1 MHPPYQ
7 QPPSQPPRQ
16 GMSTGAKVT
25 LVGCGGCATLLVVLF
40 VAVGCLALVAPSSE
54 SRLDTAEESRLDTA
68 EESRLDT
75 AEQPAEVEESYRVG
89 DAVAHG
95 AWEFTVLNVEEG
107 VSEVEEEWETHS
119 PQGQY
124 VLVELR
130 AKNIGSEPEYFAGRD
145 QVLMDTDGKM
155 YRYDVSASSGFD
167 WLEPVNPGNEVQG
180 VLAFDVPA
188 DFELSHL
195 LVNGEGS
202 FADGVRVDVD

>member
-40 VAVGCLALVAPSSE
+40 VAVGCLALVGPSS
-54 SRLDTAEESRLDTA
+54 ESRLDTA

-107 VSEVEEEWETHS
+107 VSEVEEEWEI
-119 PQGQY
+119 G
-124 VLVELR
+124 R
-130 AKNIGSEPEYFAGRD
+130 ASCRE
-145 QVLMDTDGKM
+145 
-155 YRYDVSASSGFD
+155 
-167 WLEPVNPGNEVQG
+167 
-180 VLAFDVPA
+180 
-188 DFELSHL
+188 
-195 LVNGEGS
+195 
-202 FADGVRVDVD
+202 RV

>member
-1 MHPPYQ
+1 RRGGATRWRENTVFSSNLVAGRLISRGDNPSFLLEDLMHPPYQ

-40 VAVGCLALVAPSSE
+40 VAVGCLALGAASS
-54 SRLDTAEESRLDTA
+54 ESRLDTA

-75 AEQPAEVEESYRVG
+75 AEQPAEVAEWYRVG
-89 DAVAHG
+89 DAVADG
-95 AWEFTVLNVEEG
+95 AWEFTVLNVGEG

-119 PQGQY
+119 PKGQY

-130 AKNIGSEPEYFAGRD
+130 AKNIGSEPEYFEGRD

-167 WLEPVNPGNEVQG
+167 WLEPVNPGNEVQ
-180 VLAFDVPA
+180 
-188 DFELSHL
+188 
-195 LVNGEGS
+195 
-202 FADGVRVDVD
+202 

>member
-25 LVGCGGCATLLVVLF
+25 LFGCGGCATLLVVLF

-54 SRLDTAEESRLDTA
+54 SRLDTAE
-68 EESRLDT
+68 
-75 AEQPAEVEESYRVG
+75 QPAEVEESYRVG

-95 AWEFTVLNVEEG
+95 AWEFTVLNIEEG

-180 VLAFDVPA
+180 VLAFDVPTG
-188 DFELSHL
+188 FELSHL